1 MTRIRHRACYKLHHL
16 RVIDLAPFKW
26 NVSLGIL
33 VEDLKTCFYSF
44 LIFRCLYVLQNSSIA
59 LKYISKCRTSRTMN
73 ISPLRLCSREQTNGI
88 VVFWNFVVIFAF
100 YNSYFTVV
108 LDSTIRMSACFWLF
122 GVQWLTYDC
131 LWPRD
136 LIDDSLILEALH
148 HYKPILDRRRRTK
161 CSAFKIRRQPI
172 TFLLVENE
180 FWVQRHGYETDDLKN
195 NLQTKIFDGEW
206 KRSGFI

>member
-1 MTRIRHRACYKLHHL
+1 MIVKNKLSHSTSTE
-16 RVIDLAPFKW
+16 VI
-26 NVSLGIL
+26 IL
-33 VEDLKTCFYSF
+33 NSSVLSPCFWADQGTSDSF
-44 LIFRCLYVLQNSSIA
+44 RESTDPYVLYIDSHLSFKTMTLRNIIKEIIA
-59 LKYISKCRTSRTMN
+59 VKGL
-73 ISPLRLCSREQTNGI
+73 GI

-100 YNSYFTVV
+100 YNSCFIVV

-136 LIDDSLILEALH
+136 LRDDSLILEALH

-172 TFLLVENE
+172 TFLLLENE

-195 NLQTKIFDGEW
+195 NLQTKIFDEEW